1 MSLIYC
7 IEDDDGIRELVSC
20 ALKSGGYKVKAF
32 PKAKPFYDE
41 VKASAPDLVL
51 LDIMLPDEDGLSILG
66 KLKSDPKL
74 KDIPVIMLTA
84 KTSEIEKVRGLE
96 SGADDYI
103 TKPFGVMELLS
114 RIKAVLRRTAKQ
126 SGEYEVFE
134 IDGCSLDASRRI
146 VTYNGKEVTLTY
158 KEFELLMYLMRH
170 QSIAVTRDKLMEM
183 VWGYEFA
190 GETRTVDMHIKT
202 LRQKLEAAGCKDIIK
217 TVRGVGYK
225 WG

>member
-84 KTSEIEKVRGLE
+84 KTS
-96 SGADDYI
+96 
-103 TKPFGVMELLS
+103 
-114 RIKAVLRRTAKQ
+114 
-126 SGEYEVFE
+126 
-134 IDGCSLDASRRI
+134 
-146 VTYNGKEVTLTY
+146 
-158 KEFELLMYLMRH
+158 
-170 QSIAVTRDKLMEM
+170 
-183 VWGYEFA
+183 
-190 GETRTVDMHIKT
+190 
-202 LRQKLEAAGCKDIIK
+202 
-217 TVRGVGYK
+217 
-225 WG
+225 